1 MPNDYFNNVPGGS
14 MYNNLYGG
22 PYIAPGASFSQPGI
36 GYQYKSYGPY
46 TPPMGQQN
54 NVLNGGQP
62 PQNNPQPNMSNVN
75 WIYVPS
81 LDAAKNVSIMP
92 SQTLYIMNQNK
103 NEFYLKTS
111 NEMGVSSLK
120 VCPFTVFDVADY
132 EQKSQIEQAQSVAGE
147 FVGRDE
153 FNNFA
158 QTVSQQFA
166 MIQQGMAQTPVVQ
179 SAPPVPPVQ
188 PVQSVVEAQDAPV
201 VVPQQVTPAPVPPP
215 VQTATTA
222 KKGKKQ

>member
-1 MPNDYFNNVPGGS
+1 MPNDYFNNVPGGG
-14 MYNNLYGG
+14 MYNN
-22 PYIAPGASFSQPGI
+22 PYVSPYNAPGANFSYPGMN
-36 GYQYKSYGPY
+36 GYQPRPYGSYGPSIC
-46 TPPMGQQN
+46 QQN
-54 NVLNGGQP
+54 NVLNGGQAT
-62 PQNNPQPNMSNVN
+62 QNNQQPNMTNVN

-81 LDAAKNVSIMP
+81 LEAAKNVSIMP

-120 VCPFTVFDVADY
+120 VCPFTVFDAAEY

-166 MIQQGMAQTPVVQ
+166 MIQQGMAQTSMVQTAVPV
-179 SAPPVPPVQ
+179 PVQ
-188 PVQSVVEAQDAPV
+188 PVETPETPV
-201 VVPQQVTPAPVPPP
+201 VVQQTTPPAPASAP
-215 VQTATTA
+215 ATTT
-222 KKGKKQ
+222 KKGKK

>member
-1 MPNDYFNNVPGGS
+1 MPNDYFNNVPGGN
-14 MYNNLYGG
+14 MYNNPYGS
-22 PYIAPGASFSQPGI
+22 PYNAPGASFAYPGMN
-36 GYQYKSYGPY
+36 GYQPRPYGSYGPSI
-46 TPPMGQQN
+46 GQQN
-54 NVLNGGQP
+54 HVLNGGQAT
-62 PQNNPQPNMSNVN
+62 QNNPQPNMTNVN
-75 WIYVPS
+75 WIYVPN
-81 LDAAKNVSIMP
+81 LEAAKNVSIMP

-158 QTVSQQFA
+158 QNVSQQFA
-166 MIQQGMAQTPVVQ
+166 MIQQGMVGNSATVPVQQQPVPVIQQPVVQ
-179 SAPPVPPVQ
+179 QQTTAPTQTLVQ
-188 PVQSVVEAQDAPV
+188 EPETVT
-201 VVPQQVTPAPVPPP
+201 QQITP
-215 VQTATTA
+215 TTA
-222 KKGKKQ
+222 KKGKK

>member
-1 MPNDYFNNVPGGS
+1 MPNDYFNNVPGS
-14 MYNNLYGG
+14 MYNNPYGG
-22 PYIAPGASFSQPGI
+22 PYNAPGASFSYLGMN
-36 GYQYKSYGPY
+36 GYQPRNYGPY
-46 TPPMGQQN
+46 GPNIGQQN
-54 NVLNGGQP
+54 NALNGIQPNGGQSG
-62 PQNNPQPNMSNVN
+62 QQPNMSNVN
-75 WIYVPS
+75 WIYVPN
-81 LDAAKNVSIMP
+81 LEAAKNVSIMP

-120 VCPFTVFDVADY
+120 VCPFSVFDVADY

-166 MIQQGMAQTPVVQ
+166 MIQQGMVGAATVAASPQPVT
-179 SAPPVPPVQ
+179 SAPVAPVQ
-188 PVQSVVEAQDAPV
+188 PVSQPIATEQPII
-201 VVPQQVTPAPVPPP
+201 QQTVATPP
-215 VQTATTA
+215 ATT
-222 KKGKKQ
+222 KKGRKND